1 MCETECIFCR
11 VTLPLLWM
19 ELLEGLCDTTCP
31 HMHTHVHKHTHL
43 HTHAPC
49 THTHCTHTS
58 THTCTHTST
67 HMLYVPKNLFN
78 CMVLHQFVFHVGCL
92 YFRGLCSRSVCV
104 HSVQPHFG
112 LISKPFCLLP
122 SLQVRGCDFQ
132 QDGNQINL
140 STTLKKA
147 VITGNIF
154 TVCW

>member
-1 MCETECIFCR
+1 MDGATGRFVR
-11 VTLPLLWM
+11 HYLSTHAH
-19 ELLEGLCDTTCP
+19 TCTQAHTPP
-31 HMHTHVHKHTHL
+31 HTCTMHTYTLYTHI
-43 HTHAPC
+43 HTHA
-49 THTHCTHTS
+49 HTH
-58 THTCTHTST
+58 T

-78 CMVLHQFVFHVGCL
+78 CMVLHQFVFHLGCL

-104 HSVQPHFG
+104 HSVQLHFG